1 MSLPDLHRSVLDNLS
16 DGVLAVGTGG
26 RIEMFNPAAERILGI
41 APGEAHGNAFA
52 ELFIA
57 REGFDEFTSLIIDAT
72 LRHGG
77 DERRVVQVQRDGETR
92 SLSVATSY
100 LRRAPR
106 GADPDGGAGADPGDA
121 PAVAAVIAVFSDI
134 SDIRE
139 LRENELRMAQAAQ
152 AQHERLHD
160 AYRVIEERNAALA
173 AALRKVRVVQGLG
186 MVLVIGLFLGVGAW
200 AWRPLDLFERVGL
213 TAQATVR
220 DAGEQERRLTVTPR
234 NASTS
239 MSLRGRLEP
248 WRAVAV
254 RNDVNATV
262 AAVHY
267 ASGEPVT
274 EGQLLLE
281 LDLSKVRDRH
291 RQQLKRLAEL
301 RKKYDKL
308 VHWEDGREMTQA
320 RRRFTRATLE
330 MEGRR
335 NRMKKSIF
343 LFERGLV
350 AAAEHEDALR
360 QHESQELD
368 YQAAKEEFEEASTRV
383 GEEEIATARANVEAA
398 RAELQAIEDALG
410 RDHVV
415 APLSGVVL
423 TPGRGAREL
432 TAGASVRE
440 GEVLLAIGDLSR
452 FVARSQVDEADIGK
466 LALGQAVTVTGN
478 AFRGLRLAGEVTH
491 VAATADPRARGIP
504 KFDVTVTLDPLG
516 PEEAARVR
524 SGMSGQLRI
533 VTYSNPEALLV
544 PIDAVESR
552 GGKHRLRVLD
562 PASGEARERIVE
574 IGPTTRDSVEV
585 RAGLEAGETI
595 LLPRG

>member
-16 DGVLAVGTGG
+16 DGVMAVGSGG
-26 RIEMFNPAAERILGI
+26 RIEMFNPAAERILGV

-57 REGFDEFTSLIIDAT
+57 REGFDDFTSLIIDAT
-72 LRHGG
+72 LGHGG

-100 LRRAPR
+100 LRRAT
-106 GADPDGGAGADPGDA
+106 GDGDPGVDPAAA

-134 SDIRE
+134 TDIRE

-152 AQHERLHD
+152 AQHARLHD

-186 MVLVIGLFLGVGAW
+186 MVMVIGLFLGVGAW

-220 DAGEQERRLTVTPR
+220 EAGGHERRLTVTPR
-234 NASTS
+234 PASTS
-239 MSLRGRLEP
+239 MSLRGRLGP
-248 WRAVAV
+248 WRPVAV
-254 RNDVNATV
+254 RSDVNATV

-267 ASGEPVT
+267 ATGEPVT

-281 LDLSKVRDRH
+281 LDLSKLRDRH
-291 RQQLKRLAEL
+291 RKQLERLAEL

-308 VHWEDGREMTQA
+308 VHWEDSREMTQA
-320 RRRFTRATLE
+320 RRRFARATLE
-330 MEGRR
+330 MESRR
-335 NRMKKSIF
+335 NRMKKSTF
-343 LFERGLV
+343 LFEQGLV

-398 RAELQAIEDALG
+398 RAELQALEDALG
-410 RDHVV
+410 RDRVV

-423 TPGRGAREL
+423 APGRSAREQ

-440 GEVLLAIGDLSR
+440 GEVLLVIGDISR
-452 FVARSQVDEADIGK
+452 LVSRAQVDEADIGK

-478 AFRGLRLAGEVTH
+478 AFRGLRLEGEVTH
-491 VAATADPRARGIP
+491 VAATADPKARGVP
-504 KFDVTVTLDPLG
+504 KFDVEVTLDPLG
-516 PEEAARVR
+516 PDEAARIR
-524 SGMSGQLRI
+524 IGMSGQLRI
-533 VTYSNPEALLV
+533 VTWSNPKALLV
-544 PIDAVESR
+544 PIDAVASG

-562 PASGEARERIVE
+562 PATGETQQREVE
-574 IGPTTRDSVEV
+574 IGPTTRSSVEI

-595 LLPRG
+595 LAPPG